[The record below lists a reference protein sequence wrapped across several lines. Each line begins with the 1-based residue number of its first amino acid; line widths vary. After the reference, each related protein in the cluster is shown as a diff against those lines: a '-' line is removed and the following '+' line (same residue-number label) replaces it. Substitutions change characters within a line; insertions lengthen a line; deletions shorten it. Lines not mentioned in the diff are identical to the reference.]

1 MIDSPGFRKE
11 LAMTSSDY
19 QSLSQ
24 HRGSLHLN
32 LIWPRLTMLIS
43 GQFLNHHSSIFW
55 KKRVFFSWKC
65 SNASLMICHDQV
77 EVVTHNKVCHG
88 AVADIPPALA
98 RFLGDVS
105 GLAEFV
111 DNKVMFCRHAAC
123 WSLDLRNNTWTRAA
137 SLHVS
142 YCYDKLYFSFISD
155 S

>member
-1 MIDSPGFRKE
+1 
-11 LAMTSSDY
+11 
-19 QSLSQ
+19 
-24 HRGSLHLN
+24 
-32 LIWPRLTMLIS
+32 
-43 GQFLNHHSSIFW
+43 
-55 KKRVFFSWKC
+55 
-65 SNASLMICHDQV
+65 MICHDQV

-142 YCYDKLYFSFISD
+142 YCYDKLCFSSSVIPRVSEIKHPVCLLETRWL
-155 S
+155 SLVVRVLMVRVA